1 MLILVYA
8 HWPDQA
14 LVCWIAI
21 TLKIK
26 KVVVMD
32 LATFETRTGLW
43 PHMQFTDV
51 EYDLCS
57 SGVEIYAIDVS
68 RQTKSKLFIC
78 RVTSEQ
84 QAAALTAQFKEW
96 LPKLK
101 LKKRK
106 VALNLARMACDKSY
120 PVNPKFQD
128 RSDMRRN
135 TSRL

>member
-1 MLILVYA
+1 
-8 HWPDQA
+8 
-14 LVCWIAI
+14 
-21 TLKIK
+21 
-26 KVVVMD
+26 MD

-51 EYDLCS
+51 EYEVCS
-57 SGVEIYAIDVS
+57 AGVEIYAIDVS

-78 RVTSEQ
+78 RVTNEQ
-84 QAAALTAQFKEW
+84 QAASLTAQFKEW

-106 VALNLARMACDKSY
+106 VALHLARMACEKSF
-120 PVNPKFQD
+120 PANPKFQD

>member
-1 MLILVYA
+1 
-8 HWPDQA
+8 
-14 LVCWIAI
+14 
-21 TLKIK
+21 
-26 KVVVMD
+26 MD

-51 EYDLCS
+51 EYEECS
-57 SGVEIYAIDVS
+57 AGFEIYAIDVS

-78 RVTSEQ
+78 RVATEQ
-84 QAAALTAQFKEW
+84 QAASLTAQFKEW

-120 PVNPKFQD
+120 PANPNFQD
-128 RSDMRRN
+128 RPDRLRHS
-135 TSRL
+135 SRL

>member
-1 MLILVYA
+1 
-8 HWPDQA
+8 
-14 LVCWIAI
+14 
-21 TLKIK
+21 
-26 KVVVMD
+26 MD

-51 EYDLCS
+51 EYEVCS
-57 SGVEIYAIDVS
+57 AGVEIYAIDVS

-78 RVTSEQ
+78 RVTNEQ
-84 QAAALTAQFKEW
+84 QAASLTAQFKEW

-106 VALNLARMACDKSY
+106 VALNLARMACEKSF
-120 PVNPKFQD
+120 PANPKFQD

>member
-1 MLILVYA
+1 
-8 HWPDQA
+8 
-14 LVCWIAI
+14 
-21 TLKIK
+21 
-26 KVVVMD
+26 MD
-32 LATFETRTGLW
+32 LATFEIRTGLW
-43 PHMQFTDV
+43 PHMHFTDV
-51 EYDLCS
+51 EYDVCS
-57 SGVEIYAIDVS
+57 TGIEIYAIDVS

-106 VALNLARMACDKSY
+106 VALNLARMACDTSY
-120 PVNPKFQD
+120 PANPKFQD